1 MVKLFRIYLD
11 TCVLVSAILE
21 SDPAWQQIHQKEA
34 KIKNEEI
41 QASKTILSTKI
52 CELKT
57 STYALGEFISMG
69 RAKKFGKTLQEMF
82 NLMSGEIF
90 PRCDILSSNLAF
102 QDIPKLDEKWGKI
115 WTFAEINCTV
125 NIKDVRSGE
134 YLGSRNI
141 SCSLSK
147 DLVCMHTKDGRENF
161 GDFEIE
167 KFNSLEY
174 PAPAFEI
181 MLFTKASEIA
191 IRCNIHLTDALHILY
206 AQGNTDII
214 LTNDE
219 EFYKKWANNPQ
230 LKQETGVYVKS
241 TIEFVRWC
249 QKHNI
254 KL

>member
-11 TCVLVSAILE
+11 TCVLVSAIFE

-34 KIKNEEI
+34 KSKNEEI
-41 QASKTILSTKI
+41 QASKTILKTNI

-82 NLMSGEIF
+82 NLMSAEIF
-90 PRCDILSSNLAF
+90 PRCDILPSNLAF
-102 QDIPKLDEKWGKI
+102 QDIPKLDEKWRKI
-115 WTFAEINCTV
+115 WTFAEINC
-125 NIKDVRSGE
+125 NADIKDVRSGE
-134 YLGSRNI
+134 SLGSRNI

-147 DLVCMHTKDGRENF
+147 DLVCMHTKDGMENF

-174 PAPAFEI
+174 RAPAFEI

-206 AQGNTDII
+206 AQGNADFI

-230 LKQETGVYVKS
+230 LEQETGVRVKS
-241 TIEFVRWC
+241 TVEFVNDV
-249 QKHNI
+249 KSI
-254 KL
+254 I